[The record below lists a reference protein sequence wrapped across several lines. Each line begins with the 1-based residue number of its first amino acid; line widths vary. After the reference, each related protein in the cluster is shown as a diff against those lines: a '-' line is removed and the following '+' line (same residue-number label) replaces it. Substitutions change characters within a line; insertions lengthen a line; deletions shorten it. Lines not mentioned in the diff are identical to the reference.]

1 MVSPNGKIT
10 VAQKGCGLVIHY
22 QGQQVI
28 EIPAVGFESAST
40 PSQLAYR
47 RTLKEDYQMLAGKR
61 LQCSNEANEYL
72 ASLSDDIRLTVRLY
86 NDGVAF
92 RYELTNLKDATLPK
106 EQTTY
111 RIPEGMKRWTMQWN
125 DAYEEYFPLQTTY
138 KVAPLRSQYDNNAE
152 GYACRWGY
160 PALIEPAKGLYA
172 LISEANIEQRQ
183 SAS

>member
-1 MVSPNGKIT
+1 MKKVAILLFTVFCVIYAEAQQIVSPNGKIT

-72 ASLSDDIRLTVRLY
+72 ASLSDDIRLS
-86 NDGVAF
+86 
-92 RYELTNLKDATLPK
+92 
-106 EQTTY
+106 
-111 RIPEGMKRWTMQWN
+111 
-125 DAYEEYFPLQTTY
+125 FPLRT
-138 KVAPLRSQYDNNAE
+138 D
-152 GYACRWGY
+152 
-160 PALIEPAKGLYA
+160 
-172 LISEANIEQRQ
+172 
-183 SAS
+183 